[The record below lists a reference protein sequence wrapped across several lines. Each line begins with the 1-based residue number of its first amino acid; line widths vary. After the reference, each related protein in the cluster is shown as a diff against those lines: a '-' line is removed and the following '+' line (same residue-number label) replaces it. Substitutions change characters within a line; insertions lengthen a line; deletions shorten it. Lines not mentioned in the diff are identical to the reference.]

1 MIGKIPA
8 EKQGLSVRVLLS
20 WLLLLL
26 TGCSQV
32 PPRNAVPEQLTHLV
46 APAGLTQLR
55 YFGDSRDNP
64 FDSQYIQQ
72 LQQRQQQA
80 GLWFDNQGN
89 VLPAHHLALSG
100 GGEYGAF
107 GAGVLNAWSKR
118 GDRPEFSVVTGI
130 STGAIISVFAFLGP
144 KYDHYLTRFYTQ
156 TDGSQLFQSKPIF
169 TVFSGMA
176 LLDTEPFE
184 QIVRDTISAD
194 IIHQVGQQHL
204 RGRLLLMGTTDLDSQ
219 RPVVWNMGELAL
231 SDIANKEQL
240 FEDIIIASSSVPGA
254 FPAKMI
260 DVSYQSQQFQ
270 ELHVDGG
277 ITHQVFLFPEITL
290 AKHQSQASG
299 RAHQVYVI
307 YNTKLD
313 PDYQTTGASL
323 WANTGRSIFTLLKYQ
338 GRGDVNQIYNQSI
351 RYGFSFKLAY
361 IRDDFDVTR
370 PAEFFN
376 RGYMNQL
383 YQYGYRQTYQGQV
396 WLDAPPEFKYV
407 EQQMA
412 K

>member
-1 MIGKIPA
+1 MIARLKLT
-8 EKQGLSVRVLLS
+8 KHVYSLMSVLIML
-20 WLLLLL
+20 
-26 TGCSQV
+26 GCSQV
-32 PPRNAVPEQLTHLV
+32 PPRSAVPAELTHLV

-64 FDSQYIQQ
+64 FDDQYIQQ
-72 LQQRQQQA
+72 LRQRQKRA
-80 GLWFDNQGN
+80 GLLYNAQGHI
-89 VLPAHHLALSG
+89 LPAHHLALSG

-130 STGAIISVFAFLGP
+130 STGAIISVFAFLGAE
-144 KYDHYLTRFYTQ
+144 YDSYLTRFYTQ
-156 TDGSQLFQSKPIF
+156 TDGDQLFQSKSIF
-169 TVFSGMA
+169 TMFTGLSLVN
-176 LLDTEPFE
+176 TEPFE
-184 QIVRDTISAD
+184 AIVRETISAD
-194 IIHQVGQQHL
+194 IIEQVAQQHL

-231 SDIANKEQL
+231 SDIANKETL
-240 FEDIIIASSSVPGA
+240 FEDIIIASSSVPGV

-260 DVSYQSQQFQ
+260 DVSYQQRQFQ

-277 ITHQVFLFPEITL
+277 ITHQVFLFPEVTL
-290 AKHQSQASG
+290 AKQQDKTSAREH
-299 RAHQVYVI
+299 RVYII

-313 PDYQTTGASL
+313 PDYHIADASL
-323 WANTGRSIFTLLKYQ
+323 LANTGRSIFTLLKYQ

-351 RYGFSFKLAY
+351 RYGFKFKLAY
-361 IRDDFDVTR
+361 IRDDFEVTR
-370 PAEFFN
+370 PPEFFN

-396 WLDAPPEFKYV
+396 WLNAPPEFKYV
-407 EQQMA
+407 EQHMTE
-412 K
+412 